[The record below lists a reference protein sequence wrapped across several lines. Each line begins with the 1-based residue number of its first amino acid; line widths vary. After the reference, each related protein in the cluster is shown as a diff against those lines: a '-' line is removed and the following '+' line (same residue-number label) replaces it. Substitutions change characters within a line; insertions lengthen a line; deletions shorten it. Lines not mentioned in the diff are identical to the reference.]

1 MLPIVRNTKYSPAA
15 GAGEF
20 MGREGSTHSHDH
32 HQSEQRQS
40 VSHLTKSRSLVHC
53 HALIFSQ
60 CVRSFVRSFV
70 RSIVHCHR
78 HCPSSVVVVS
88 LLSFVRCRRS
98 LSWWWL
104 CCCCVLSACRG
115 VARSGSHG
123 DTECHCYCRHPAN
136 SVGVPSSLASI
147 ASLVDLVRSST
158 QRYAR

>member
-104 CCCCVLSACRG
+104 CRCCVLSACRG
-115 VARSGSHG
+115 VVAVRKSVTVIRSVTVTAATPQTLWVSG
-123 DTECHCYCRHPAN
+123 R
-136 SVGVPSSLASI
+136 
-147 ASLVDLVRSST
+147 R
-158 QRYAR
+158 